1 MATGNFV
8 LDKGYKVAAGQIV
21 TKFRAVKF
29 SAAET
34 VTPVTAIGDRIAGVV
49 QFSVSAA
56 ELLKGKG
63 ASVRVAG
70 ITEAEAS
77 GAVAVGAAVGLAADG
92 RVKTAAIGERIVGT
106 CVGHPAT
113 NAGDSISLRL
123 DTDGI
128 LSP

>member
-8 LDKGYKVAAGQIV
+8 LDKGYRLAPATTAV
-21 TKFRAVKF
+21 KFRACKF
-29 SAAET
+29 SAAEV
-34 VTPVTAIGDRIAGVV
+34 VTPVTAIGDRIAGFH

-56 ELLKGKG
+56 ELLRGKG

-77 GAVAVGAAVGLAADG
+77 GAIAVGAAVGLAADG
-92 RVKTAAIGERIVGT
+92 RVKTAAVGERIVGT
-106 CVGHPAT
+106 CVGHPST
-113 NAGDSISLRL
+113 NAGDRISLRL